1 MALPACPHRVA
12 VSYNEK
18 ALNMRTFTL
27 EISKPKDA
35 EDFEDYCAE
44 IYSVVFEDPTPKKN
58 GRSGQSQGGVDVFV
72 EPRSGGRKGIQC
84 KRYYETKVTESL
96 VNDEVKAADAAGWR
110 INELIVATTTP
121 SDSKLVKY
129 VQDLSDSR
137 ADIGKFKVSI
147 EFWNDICNQINR
159 YSILQQRYSPNAPG
173 GVFDEIRSSIEE
185 NRTSAVAA
193 AEGVSALT
201 AKLDS
206 FVSQVGGPS
215 FIASLSTNE
224 GSLISRQLDRIVQFI
239 KEMSFASAKALLSVV
254 FEEFSTLDLHQQ
266 ARWYLLSGIVD
277 WHTGDASSAVRK
289 FDTAYDT
296 YPEDDR
302 ICAGKIRGFL
312 LANHA
317 DQAFDIAERAVS
329 RFPDSIQVWLAW
341 ANTKIKLAQYLVEA
355 DLPSKFQADADALQ
369 MMAVNFHDAGDQ
381 ALSLAY
387 ADRALRAE
395 GAGFYTWSNVLF
407 IATDF
412 AGKIPF
418 LASLELLPSEVRYTL
433 SDACGRFEPREEK
446 LWRVEGGP
454 IVGDVAVNLAVGR
467 LLLGDASAC
476 LAICDEAETHGDSST
491 NFTVPRVY
499 AYHALN
505 DHQHVIDVGV
515 PHLAEMHISAQMMV
529 AEAAAIL
536 GEADLV
542 ADVAAL
548 PSVASDVEAKSTLQ
562 ALTWVALRG
571 KGDIAAVIASLDAYD
586 FESEATLVVLNTAAR
601 IYQAIGRAEKAAAIG
616 AKIASMVTASS
627 ATPLKI
633 QAADTFATLKD
644 YPAAIARLVSIP
656 GIGQSRELQ
665 TRLLDAYAKGGYRAK
680 ARAIV
685 DSAPPSWFDDEAFVG
700 TAIFAAQQANDWPR
714 LEPLALRHRDR
725 RPTSASAWDFWYQVA
740 LRTLRP
746 AELRRAFSEAP
757 LELSGAPQVIR
768 RVALA
773 ELQYGDA
780 VLGMRRLYRLF
791 RCNLNDANVAAG
803 YITALLAAES
813 NLLSVVPAVISAGV
827 AVTLHRED
835 GSSFTLVIDPS
846 DVGTLPE
853 AQNYYPDDAVFAANF
868 VGKAVDDTVTIAHP
882 MGKDTTYRVDSL
894 VPASRHLLAYAH
906 ELIEK
911 SVEPIPGFISVPVED
926 SHGNVDMSGIH
937 AQVKRVSERANL
949 VLDGYRQGRL
959 TVGLCAQ
966 LLGRSPVEVL
976 LGWGRRQP
984 PLVIAEGGA
993 DNQAAW
999 LSALASSSSCVLDCI
1014 TLVELGLFNA
1024 LPVVGLL
1031 PHPIVAQSAYDLLKN
1046 ALEEAKKDHTFG
1058 HTSEVDG
1065 QLAMVRYTPEFR
1077 RSKVELLT
1085 SIVECVERHCEI
1097 APAYG
1102 PEEVSSNFLQFKGVL
1117 DDESYD
1123 AIALCLERGAEL
1135 ISLDAR
1141 LRALALTGFEVSA
1154 VPPLAAIAHA
1164 VAKGQLSYAEQR
1176 HYQMQLLASNRTYVS
1191 IAPLDFLWM
1200 VSQAGWSTVV
1210 LDEWTEVLSSAATL
1224 FESAVRA
1231 VCGVFQSLHLFDL
1244 QFGAVHCL
1252 VERLCSAIYRHP
1264 LFHPSAARE
1273 MQDTLV
1279 RYAASVYRAPPWHP
1293 AFTEVQGERARELL
1307 FLIEDAMSRAREV
1320 AEGRAVVVK
1329 HDLNSLYCERRPLL
1343 LEKEPRALQSDP

>member
-1 MALPACPHRVA
+1 
-12 VSYNEK
+12 
-18 ALNMRTFTL
+18 MRTFTL
-27 EISKPKDA
+27 EISKPKNA

-44 IYSVVFEDPTPKKN
+44 IYSVVFEDRTPKKN
-58 GRSGQSQGGVDVFV
+58 GRSGQSQGGVDIFV
-72 EPRSGGRKGIQC
+72 EPHSGGRKGIQC

-110 INELIVATTTP
+110 INELIIATTTP

-137 ADIGKFKVSI
+137 VETGKFKVSI

-159 YSILQQRYSPNAPG
+159 FQILQKKYSPNAPG
-173 GVFDEIRSSIEE
+173 GVFDDIRTSTEE
-185 NRTSAVAA
+185 ARTSAVAA
-193 AEGVSALT
+193 AEGVSALV
-201 AKLDS
+201 AKVDS

-215 FIASLSTNE
+215 FISSLSTNE
-224 GSLISRQLDRIVQFI
+224 NSVISRQLDKIVKFV
-239 KEMSFASAKALLSVV
+239 KEMGFASAKALLSVV
-254 FEEFSTLDLHQQ
+254 FEEFSTLNAHQQ

-302 ICAGKIRGFL
+302 ICAGKIRGLL
-312 LANHA
+312 LADHA
-317 DQAFDIAERAVS
+317 DQAFGIAERAIS

-355 DLPSKFQADADALQ
+355 DLPAKFQADADALQ
-369 MMAVNFHDAGDQ
+369 MMAVSFHDAGDQ

-412 AGKIPF
+412 AGKVPF
-418 LASLELLPSEVRYTL
+418 LASLGLLPPEVRCTLSEV
-433 SDACGRFEPREEK
+433 CERFEPRDEK

-454 IVGDVAVNLAVGR
+454 IVADVAVNLAVGR

-476 LAICDEAETHGDSST
+476 LAICDEAEAHCDSST

-505 DHQHVIDVGV
+505 DHQHVVDVGA
-515 PHLAEMHISAQMMV
+515 PHLADMHISAQMMV
-529 AEAAAIL
+529 GEAAAIL
-536 GEADLV
+536 GRADV
-542 ADVAAL
+542 VGHVAAL
-548 PSVASDVEAKSTLQ
+548 PCVASDLEAKGTLQ
-562 ALTWVALRG
+562 ALTWVALRSA
-571 KGDIAAVIASLDAYD
+571 GDMAALTESLDEHD
-586 FESEATLVVLNTAAR
+586 FESETALIVLNTAAR
-601 IYQAIGRAEKAAAIG
+601 IYQAIGRGEKAATIG
-616 AKIASMVTASS
+616 AKIATLVTAAS

-633 QAADTFATLKD
+633 QAADTFAALKD

-656 GIGQSRELQ
+656 GIEHSRELQ

-685 DSAPPSWFDDEAFVG
+685 NGAPPSWFDDEAFIS
-700 TAIFAAQQANDWPR
+700 TAIVAAQQANDWAR
-714 LEPLALRHRDR
+714 LEPLALQHRDR
-725 RPTSASAWDFWYQVA
+725 CPTSASAWEFWYQVA

-746 AELRRAFSEAP
+746 AEIRSAFSQAP
-757 LELSGAPQVIR
+757 LELNGAPHVVR

-780 VLGMRRLYRLF
+780 ALGMRRLYRLF

-803 YITALLAAES
+803 YITALLSVEG
-813 NLLSVVPAVISAGV
+813 NLMGVVPALISAGV
-827 AVTLHRED
+827 AATLHRED
-835 GSSFTLVIDPS
+835 GSSFTLVVDPS
-846 DVGTLPE
+846 DVGALPE
-853 AQNYYPDDAVFAANF
+853 AQNYYPHDAAFAANF
-868 VGKAVDDTVTIAHP
+868 IGKAVGDTVTIVHP
-882 MGKDTTYRVDSL
+882 MGEDTTYRIDSL

-911 SVEPIPGFISVPVED
+911 SVEPIPGFLSMSVED
-926 SHGNVDMSGIH
+926 GDGNVDMSGIH
-937 AQVKRVSERANL
+937 SQLKRVTERANL

-966 LLGRSPVEVL
+966 LLGRSPVEVV

-984 PLVIAEGGA
+984 PLVVAEGGA

-999 LSALASSSSCVLDCI
+999 LTSLASSSSCVLDCI
-1014 TLVELGLFNA
+1014 TLVELGLFKA

-1031 PHPIVAQSAYDLLKN
+1031 PRPIVAQSAYDLLNN
-1046 ALEEAKKDHTFG
+1046 ALEEAKNERAFG
-1058 HTSEVDG
+1058 HTAEVDG

-1085 SIVECVERHCEI
+1085 SIIECVERHCEI

-1141 LRALALTGFEVSA
+1141 FRALALSGFEVSA

-1164 VAKGQLSYAEQR
+1164 VAKGQLPHAEHRQ
-1176 HYQMQLLASNRTYVS
+1176 YLMQLLASNRTYVS
-1191 IAPLDFLWM
+1191 IAARDFLWM
-1200 VSQAGWSTVV
+1200 LSQAGWTTVV
-1210 LDEWTEVLSSAATL
+1210 LDAWTEVLSSAGTL

-1231 VCGVFQSLHLFDL
+1231 VCGVFQVLHLLDI
-1244 QFGAVHCL
+1244 QFGVVHCL
-1252 VERLCSAIYRHP
+1252 VERLCLAIYRHP
-1264 LFHPSAARE
+1264 SFHPAAAE
-1273 MQDTLV
+1273 MMQGALV
-1279 RYAASVYRAPPWHP
+1279 QYAASVYLGPPWHP
-1293 AFTEVQGERARELL
+1293 TFTEVQGERARELL
-1307 FLIEDAMSRAREV
+1307 FLVEDAMSRAKEI
-1320 AEGRAVVVK
+1320 AEGRTVAAE
-1329 HDLNSLYCERRPLL
+1329 HELNSLYCERRPFLS
-1343 LEKEPRALQSDP
+1343 ET

>member
-1 MALPACPHRVA
+1 
-12 VSYNEK
+12 
-18 ALNMRTFTL
+18 MRTFTL

-35 EDFEDYCAE
+35 EDFEDYCVE

-58 GRSGQSQGGVDVFV
+58 GRSGQSQGGVDIFV

-84 KRYYETKVTESL
+84 KRYYETKITESL
-96 VNDEVKAADAAGWR
+96 VNDEVKAADEAGWK

-137 ADIGKFKVSI
+137 AETGKFKVSI
-147 EFWNDICNQINR
+147 EFWNDICNHINR
-159 YSILQQRYSPNAPG
+159 YSILQQKYSPNAPG
-173 GVFDEIRSSIEE
+173 GVFDVIRTS
-185 NRTSAVAA
+185 TQVAGASAVAA
-193 AEGVSALT
+193 AEGVIALT
-201 AKLDS
+201 AKFDS
-206 FVSQVGGPS
+206 FVSQAGGSS
-215 FIASLSTNE
+215 FVASLSTN
-224 GSLISRQLDRIVQFI
+224 GNSVISRQLDKIVEFV
-239 KEMSFASAKALLSVV
+239 KGMGFASAKALLSVV
-254 FEEFSTLDLHQQ
+254 FEEFSNLDAHQQ

-289 FDTAYDT
+289 FDTAYNT

-302 ICAGKIRGFL
+302 ICAGKIRGLL

-317 DQAFDIAERAVS
+317 DQAFEIAERAVS

-407 IATDF
+407 IATGF
-412 AGKIPF
+412 AGKVPF
-418 LASLELLPSEVRYTL
+418 LASLELLPTEVRRTL
-433 SDACGRFEPREEK
+433 SEACGRFEPREEK
-446 LWRVEGGP
+446 LWRVEGSP

-476 LAICDEAETHGDSST
+476 LAICDEAEAHGDSST

-499 AYHALN
+499 AFHALN
-505 DHQHVIDVGV
+505 DHQHVVDVGA
-515 PHLAEMHISAQMMV
+515 PHLADMHISAQMMV

-536 GEADLV
+536 GRADLV
-542 ADVAAL
+542 GQVAAL
-548 PSVASDVEAKSTLQ
+548 PSVASDLEAKGTLQ
-562 ALTWVALRG
+562 ALTWVALRS
-571 KGDIAAVIASLDAYD
+571 KGDIAALTASLDAYD

-601 IYQAIGRAEKAAAIG
+601 MYQSIGKAEKAATIG
-616 AKIASMVTASS
+616 AKIATMVTAAS

-633 QAADTFATLKD
+633 QAADTFAVLKD

-656 GIGQSRELQ
+656 GIEHSRELQ

-680 ARAIV
+680 ARTIV
-685 DSAPPSWFDDEAFVG
+685 DGAPPSWFDDEAFVG

-714 LEPLALRHRDR
+714 LEPLALRHRDSC
-725 RPTSASAWDFWYQVA
+725 PTSAHAWDFWFQVA

-757 LELSGAPQVIR
+757 LELSGAPQVVR

-780 VLGMRRLYRLF
+780 ALGIRRLYRLF
-791 RCNLNDANVAAG
+791 RSNLNDANVAAG
-803 YITALLAAES
+803 YITALLAAEGS
-813 NLLSVVPAVISAGV
+813 LLGAVPASISAGV
-827 AVTLHRED
+827 AATLHRED
-835 GSSFTLVIDPS
+835 GSSFTLVVDPA
-846 DVGTLPE
+846 DVGALPE
-853 AQNYYPDDAVFAANF
+853 AQNYYPRDAVFAANF
-868 VGKAVDDTVTIAHP
+868 IGKAVGDTVTIADP
-882 MGKDTTYRVDSL
+882 MGEDTTYRVVSL
-894 VPASRHLLAYAH
+894 VPASRHLLVYAH

-911 SVEPIPGFISVPVED
+911 SVEPISGFISVSVED
-926 SHGNVDMSGIH
+926 SDGNVDLSGIH
-937 AQVKRVSERANL
+937 TQLKRVTERANL

-984 PLVIAEGGA
+984 PLVVAEGGA
-993 DNQAAW
+993 DNHAAW
-999 LSALASSSSCVLDCI
+999 LSSLASSSSCVLDCI
-1014 TLVELGLFNA
+1014 TLVELGLFKA
-1024 LPVVGLL
+1024 LPVLGLL

-1046 ALEEAKKDHTFG
+1046 ALEEAKNERTLG

-1065 QLAMVRYTPEFR
+1065 QLSMVRYTPEFR

-1085 SIVECVERHCEI
+1085 SIIECVERHCEI

-1141 LRALALTGFEVSA
+1141 FRALALSGFEVSA

-1164 VAKGQLSYAEQR
+1164 VAKGQLSHAEQR
-1176 HYQMQLLASNRTYVS
+1176 QYQMQMLVSNRTYVS
-1191 IAPLDFLWM
+1191 IGALDFLWM
-1200 VSQAGWSTVV
+1200 LSQAGWATSV
-1210 LDEWTEVLSSAATL
+1210 LDAWTEVLSSAGTL
-1224 FESAVRA
+1224 FDSAVRA
-1231 VCGVFQSLHLFDL
+1231 VCGVFEVLHLLDI
-1244 QFGAVHCL
+1244 QFGVVHCL
-1252 VERLCSAIYRHP
+1252 VERLCLAIYRHP
-1264 LFHPSAARE
+1264 SFHPVAAE
-1273 MQDTLV
+1273 MMQGALV
-1279 RYAASVYRAPPWHP
+1279 RYAASVYLGPPWHP
-1293 AFTEVQGERARELL
+1293 TFTEVQGERARELL
-1307 FLIEDAMSRAREV
+1307 FLVEDAMSRAKEI
-1320 AEGRAVVVK
+1320 AEGRAVATE
-1329 HDLNSLYCERRPLL
+1329 HGLNSLYCERRPFLS
-1343 LEKEPRALQSDP
+1343 EK